1 MSLILSWFSELIM
14 QEKAATI
21 VAQGGVVVFPTDT
34 VHGLGCDPHN
44 LEAVER
50 IFAIKGRPGSLELNV
65 LAADIETLR
74 SLVAFN
80 ETADA
85 LAARFW
91 PGPLSLILPIGT
103 ERLAIPRKGNTL
115 MVRVP
120 DHRAAH
126 RLLTQTGPLAST
138 SANRHGRPPATTSA
152 EVAEQLG
159 ADVDLIIEGD
169 SGGGVAST
177 IIDCS
182 QSPPRVLRVGPI
194 SAEDLRVYWRPE

>member
-1 MSLILSWFSELIM
+1 M
-14 QEKAATI
+14 QEDGAAV
-21 VAQGGVVVFPTDT
+21 VANGGVIAFPTDT

-50 IFAIKGRPGSLELNV
+50 IFAIKGRPGNLELNV
-65 LAADIETLR
+65 LAADIGALR
-74 SLVAFN
+74 RLVGFN

-85 LAARFW
+85 LAAEFW
-91 PGPLSLILPIGT
+91 PGPMSLVLSVGT
-103 ERLAIPRKGNTL
+103 DRLAIPRNGATL

-120 DHRAAH
+120 NHPAAG
-126 RLLTQTGPLAST
+126 RLLAQTGPLAST
-138 SANRHGRPPATTSA
+138 SANRHGRSPATTAA
-152 EVAEQLG
+152 EVTQQLG
-159 ADVDLIIEGD
+159 RDVDLIIDGD